1 MEGLYRLSYNREDRE
16 GVAMRS
22 WEMLILA
29 AGLSLD
35 VLAVSLC
42 NGALLLRP
50 KKRHMLGTTG
60 VFCGVQFL
68 ALLLGRLAAIM
79 TVTDWHGNEWFRGWK
94 TLTVV
99 IIFLLAAHMLVR
111 GVRHKDI
118 FEHCVEKISYKVIAV
133 QALITSVDALL
144 LAFGCHI
151 FGAQLAIFIMLC
163 PIITAVAVVAGTY
176 MGYLTGY
183 EGKNKAYFLG
193 GALFIAGGLELIFR
207 YLV

>member
-1 MEGLYRLSYNREDRE
+1 MQN
-16 GVAMRS
+16 

-29 AGLSLD
+29 AGLSFD

-50 KKRHMLGTTG
+50 QKRHLLGMTG

-68 ALLLGRLAAIM
+68 ALLLGRLAAIL
-79 TVTDWHGNEWFRGWK
+79 TVTDWRGNEWFRGWK

-99 IIFLLAAHMLVR
+99 IIFLLAAHMVVCGL
-111 GVRHKDI
+111 RHRDI
-118 FEHCVEKISYKVIAV
+118 FEHCVDRITYKVIAV

-151 FGAQLAIFIMLC
+151 FGAQLAIFMLLC
-163 PIITAVAVVAGTY
+163 PIATAIAVVAGTY
-176 MGYLTGY
+176 MGYHLGY
-183 EGKNKAYFLG
+183 EAKNKAYLLG
-193 GALFIAGGLELIFR
+193 GALLIAGGLELIFR

>member
-1 MEGLYRLSYNREDRE
+1 
-16 GVAMRS
+16 MRI

-29 AGLSLD
+29 AGLSFD

-50 KKRHMLGTTG
+50 QKRHLLGMAG

-68 ALLLGRLAAIM
+68 ALLLGRLTAKL
-79 TVTDWHGNEWFRGWK
+79 TVTDWRGNEWFRGWK

-99 IIFLLAAHMLVR
+99 IIFLLAAHMLVL
-111 GVRHKDI
+111 GLRHKDI
-118 FEHCVEKISYKVIAV
+118 FEHCVEKTNYRVIAL

-151 FGAQLAIFIMLC
+151 FGAQLAVFMILC
-163 PIITAVAVVAGTY
+163 PIVTAVAVVAGIY
-176 MGYLTGY
+176 MGYHLGY